1 MTVKVRLLDERQLI
15 TPKIKKVNRIRR
27 FKGADFVLAAI
38 LTLLALV
45 IMYPFYNTVLV
56 SVVPQTDYIRS
67 PFMLFPTRFTGE
79 SYQFVLSSS
88 LLLNSMRTSAI
99 LMVVGTI
106 YNMILTVLMA
116 YAFIKPLPGRNFF
129 RFLVVFTMYFGG
141 GLVPY
146 YLLIKDLQLMD
157 SFWVLVLPSVIS
169 VTYMLIISSFF
180 SSLPSELEESAC
192 IDGASEMTILIRI
205 MLPLSL
211 PILATFTLYYAVERW
226 NEWYN
231 AMLFIKDI
239 KKWPLQLTLRKII
252 QDANFVTNQAMT
264 GETRPPTYGE
274 GVKMACIV
282 VTMFPLMALY
292 PFLQRYFLTGLTLGA
307 VKG

>member
-1 MTVKVRLLDERQLI
+1 MADTQRLDVRKLPAPRI
-15 TPKIKKVNRIRR
+15 AKANRIRR
-27 FKGADFVLAAI
+27 FTVVDFGILLVLTVLALII
-38 LTLLALV
+38 L
-45 IMYPFYNTVLV
+45 YPFYNTILV
-56 SVVPQTDYIRS
+56 SLVPQNDYIRS
-67 PFMLFPTRFTGE
+67 PFMLFPARITLE
-79 SYQFVLSSS
+79 SYEFVLSSS
-88 LLLNSMRTSAI
+88 LLLRSMGTSAMM
-99 LMVVGTI
+99 MVVGTA
-106 YNMILTVLMA
+106 YNMLLTVLMA
-116 YAFIKPLPGRNFF
+116 YAFTKPLPGRNFF

-146 YLLIKDLQLMD
+146 YLLIRDLGLID
-157 SFWVLVLPSVIS
+157 SFWSMVLPTVIS
-169 VTYMLIISSFF
+169 VTYMLIISGFF
-180 SSLPSELEESAC
+180 TSLPTELVESAN
-192 IDGASEMTILIRI
+192 IDGASEMTILFRI

-226 NEWYN
+226 NEWYS
-231 AMLFIKDI
+231 ALLFIQDVE
-239 KKWPLQLTLRKII
+239 KWPLQYTLRKII

-264 GETRPPTYGE
+264 GEVRPPTYGE